1 MTIDIS
7 NFYLMTPLK
16 RPEYIRLKLTDIS
29 KDIIDDYSLNKK
41 STADGSIY
49 IESNKGM
56 YGLPQTGLLAN
67 DLLDR
72 RLNKHGYRQSKLVTV
87 LWKHDWRPVQ
97 FTLVVNDFGVK
108 YVGKEH
114 ALHLKQ
120 VIKENYGVTTDWAGA
135 RYIGITID
143 WDYSNRLVHISM
155 PGYVAKELK
164 KFHHT
169 KSKKQHSPLQRTPIR
184 YGSKKQYATQNST
197 APPLDKRGQRFIQK
211 VCGNF
216 LFLGRAVDS
225 TLLCPISD
233 IVSQSAKPTKDTMR
247 KTQQLLN
254 YLATQEEAVLTYS
267 ANDMILAA
275 HSDSR
280 YPSEPKSRS
289 RAGGHFFLSRNTT
302 IPSNNGAILNIAHII
317 KHAMISATEAELAGL
332 YIMAHEV
339 VYIRII
345 LEELGHTQPL
355 TPLQTENSMA
365 DAVINGKIRPKRTK
379 AVDILFHWF
388 RYREF

>member
-1 MTIDIS
+1 MNLGVWQKEEADASKIPPTSSDSYTKWMYLRSKGRTSRTTNLSAPSEQKNSTRFTVDGGRINYPVEVATPTADMMVAKILFNSVVSTRGEIFMTIDIS

-135 RYIGITID
+135 QYIVITIE
-143 WDYSNRLVHISM
+143 WDSNHAS
-155 PGYVAKELK
+155 
-164 KFHHT
+164 
-169 KSKKQHSPLQRTPIR
+169 
-184 YGSKKQYATQNST
+184 
-197 APPLDKRGQRFIQK
+197 
-211 VCGNF
+211 
-216 LFLGRAVDS
+216 
-225 TLLCPISD
+225 
-233 IVSQSAKPTKDTMR
+233 IV
-247 KTQQLLN
+247 
-254 YLATQEEAVLTYS
+254 LAQACF
-267 ANDMILAA
+267 
-275 HSDSR
+275 
-280 YPSEPKSRS
+280 
-289 RAGGHFFLSRNTT
+289 GGIDVF
-302 IPSNNGAILNIAHII
+302 
-317 KHAMISATEAELAGL
+317 
-332 YIMAHEV
+332 
-339 VYIRII
+339 
-345 LEELGHTQPL
+345 
-355 TPLQTENSMA
+355 
-365 DAVINGKIRPKRTK
+365 
-379 AVDILFHWF
+379 
-388 RYREF
+388 